1 MVRTLPD
8 VHGTGEMLY
17 FGLGGCQKN
26 NNVRLLGEPIP
37 IGPTGPTGPIGPTGP
52 TGPNVQS
59 PRPS

>member
-1 MVRTLPD
+1 MVRTLAD

-17 FGLGGCQKN
+17 LGLGGCQKN

-37 IGPTGPTGPIGPTGP
+37 IGPTSPTNP